1 MYICFIEVLLLVFV
15 FFGLEWFAVESTLSE
30 SLCALAWS
38 WLTRTFDLGF
48 GFGWEVNYTA
58 TNLFVQAQ
66 CFPLAINATFD

>member
-1 MYICFIEVLLLVFV
+1 LY
-15 FFGLEWFAVESTLSE
+15 
-30 SLCALAWS
+30 ALAWS